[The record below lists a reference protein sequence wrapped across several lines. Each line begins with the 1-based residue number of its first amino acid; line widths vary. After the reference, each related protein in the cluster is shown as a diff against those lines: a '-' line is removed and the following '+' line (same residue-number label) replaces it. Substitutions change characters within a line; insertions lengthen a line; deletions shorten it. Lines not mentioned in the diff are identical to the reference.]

1 MSDTKIVRIVELGS
15 DYRIALP
22 AEIAQGFRPADR
34 FLVWPQGDTVILKRI
49 AVPQVTD
56 VVAATPETEPPLDL
70 DEISTIVHEVRKQP
84 PGKAFPS

>member
-1 MSDTKIVRIVELGS
+1 MSDAQAVRIVELGS

-22 AEIAQGFRPADR
+22 AEIAQRFQPADR

-49 AVPQVTD
+49 AMPQVMD

-70 DEISTIVHEVRKQP
+70 DEINIIVHEVRKQTP
-84 PGKAFPS
+84 RE